1 MIELI
6 LAIIGAVIIVGV
18 VGWLLLNAIAIWF
31 FINAQNA
38 LMGRPGFFKRTAR
51 RFRKR

>member
-1 MIELI
+1 MFELA
-6 LAIIGAVIIVGV
+6 LAVIGGIAVLGIAL
-18 VGWLLLNAIAIWF
+18 WIALNAIAVWF

-38 LMGRPGFFKRTAR
+38 LMGRPPLFKRVTR